1 MPVGLGC
8 VDKPNVLSEMVF
20 GDVPDPRQFL
30 QHLHSLLFE
39 ALFEILPAFLMDLLG
54 TFYESLGFLRVLNR
68 QLGRGD

>member
-1 MPVGLGC
+1 MSLI
-8 VDKPNVLSEMVF
+8 
-20 GDVPDPRQFL
+20 QFL